1 MSPEFADCYSVSFE
15 ETHGS
20 AAISLLQHLYT
31 LMQTLCLPSKRA
43 ADVQALYELHQAEF
57 HLRAPAQLGFLVASW
72 HVLDHKMYFP
82 DSEDNLRFVSFFFPP
97 PCTIISSKSTFPSFP
112 GTADSCP
119 SWFRDTSS
127 LLFLGTE
134 DPGCRPEGL
143 QLCLIFCGCSWLE
156 AHFLLEKLLHVLV
169 APMSFV
175 WS

>member
-43 ADVQALYELHQAEF
+43 ADVQAEF

-97 PCTIISSKSTFPSFP
+97 SLHNHFFKEHFPKFSWNGRQLPQLIQRHCLAVISRDWGSWLQTR
-112 GTADSCP
+112 GTSAVSDLL
-119 SWFRDTSS
+119 W
-127 LLFLGTE
+127 LFLVRSPLSVRQTSACFG
-134 DPGCRPEGL
+134 G
-143 QLCLIFCGCSWLE
+143 S
-156 AHFLLEKLLHVLV
+156 HVVCVVLN
-169 APMSFV
+169 
-175 WS
+175 WIC